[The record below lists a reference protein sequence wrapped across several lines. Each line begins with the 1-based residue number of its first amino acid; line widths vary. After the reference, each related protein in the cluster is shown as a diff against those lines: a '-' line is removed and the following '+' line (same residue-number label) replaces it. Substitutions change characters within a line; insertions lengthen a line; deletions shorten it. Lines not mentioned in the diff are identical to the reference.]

1 MQQTFMASTQS
12 PAPTDLDFLKQW
24 LQRGKQ
30 GNSALTG
37 LDNDVWDISPS
48 SELTALKRQKSDDQ
62 VSSWVLN
69 RFIVWWHRHFSRL
82 HKSDSENLY
91 VEYKDHKLLK
101 IAMVLGTAIAT
112 LLPLTSIVVLYLV
125 TNLGLRLGLVACF
138 TFIFSLLLVTMTR
151 ARMIEIFSA
160 TSA

>member
-1 MQQTFMASTQS
+1 MASTQS
-12 PAPTDLDFLKQW
+12 PAPTDLDFLKKW
-24 LQRGKQ
+24 LQRGNQ
-30 GNSALTG
+30 GNCALTG
-37 LDNDVWDISPS
+37 LDSDVWDISAS
-48 SELTALKRQKSDDQ
+48 SELTALERRKSDDQ

-69 RFIVWWHRHFSRL
+69 RFIVWWHRHFSRF
-82 HKSDSENLY
+82 HKSDPENLY
-91 VEYKDHKLLK
+91 VEYKDHKLLEM
-101 IAMVLGTAIAT
+101 AMVLGTAVAT

-138 TFIFSLLLVTMTR
+138 TFIFALLLVTMTR